1 MAALTTIVPPIEW
14 SQRKDGLYVVIK
26 VAEATDVTV
35 DLQATSLKFACDA
48 DEKKYAF
55 DVTFAAEVLPDES
68 VWKVHGRSIQMHVV
82 KKDQEADHWCR
93 LTNDKVFEKRH
104 VATDWS
110 RYVDEDEEDDAGA
123 FDMSALQGADSFA
136 PASAV
141 AADEPDSDD
150 DVDLSDLDGGLE
162 KPSAE

>member
-1 MAALTTIVPPIEW
+1 
-14 SQRKDGLYVVIK
+14 
-26 VAEATDVTV
+26 
-35 DLQATSLKFACDA
+35 
-48 DEKKYAF
+48 
-55 DVTFAAEVLPDES
+55 
-68 VWKVHGRSIQMHVV
+68 MHVV

-150 DVDLSDLDGGLE
+150 DVDLSDLDGGLD
-162 KPSAE
+162 KPSE

>member
-1 MAALTTIVPPIEW
+1 MAALTTIVPDIIW
-14 SQRKDGLYVVIK
+14 AQRKDALYVTVK
-26 VAEATDVTV
+26 LAEATDVKV
-35 DLQATSLKFACDA
+35 DLTATTLAFSCEC
-48 DEKKYAF
+48 DEKSYAF
-55 DVTFAAEVLPDES
+55 SATFFAEVLPEES
-68 VWKVHGRSIQMHVV
+68 VWKVHGRNVQMHVV

-150 DVDLSDLDGGLE
+150 DVDLSDLDGGLD
-162 KPSAE
+162 KPSE

>member
-1 MAALTTIVPPIEW
+1 
-14 SQRKDGLYVVIK
+14 
-26 VAEATDVTV
+26 
-35 DLQATSLKFACDA
+35 
-48 DEKKYAF
+48 
-55 DVTFAAEVLPDES
+55 
-68 VWKVHGRSIQMHVV
+68 MHVV

-141 AADEPDSDD
+141 AQDEPDSDDD

-162 KPSAE
+162 RLTMQTNKLATRGTIGTAPGRGARVCPKLATRTDASVIFATTAPSPVGWVH